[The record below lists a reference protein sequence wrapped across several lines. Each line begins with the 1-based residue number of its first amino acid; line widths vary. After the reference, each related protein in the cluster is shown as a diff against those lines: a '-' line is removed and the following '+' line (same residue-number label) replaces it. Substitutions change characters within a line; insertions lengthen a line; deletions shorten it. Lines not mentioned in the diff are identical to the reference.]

1 MNQGLNNKSKAII
14 IKQPYPNF
22 IKALNLSKNTKSN
35 HEIPKEQ
42 QQIATQRT
50 QRTIIPSIK
59 SISNKTSQEKIRV
72 YDVFKQIPR
81 NKSQSYHNH
90 INKMDESRDIL
101 SKLNDQKKIN
111 DDCQK
116 TSRFLESV
124 LKTHR
129 IEPLS
134 SNKKRSY
141 SNAQP
146 LDKLFKM
153 NDNSISYIKPP
164 LETQRKIPK
173 TKTNLK
179 LQRDD
184 NILDLL
190 LLNTCEL
197 KKKLLHKSSNNS
209 SFICI
214 RPGKLP
220 KDFFIYNQ

>member
-1 MNQGLNNKSKAII
+1 MNQCLNNKSKAII
-14 IKQPYPNF
+14 IKQPDPTF
-22 IKALNLSKNTKSN
+22 MRALNLSKNTKSN
-35 HEIPKEQ
+35 NQIPKEQ

-59 SISNKTSQEKIRV
+59 SISNKNSQEKIRV

-101 SKLNDQKKIN
+101 NKLNQQKKIN
-111 DDCQK
+111 VDCQK
-116 TSRFLESV
+116 TSRFLEPV
-124 LKTHR
+124 QTTHR
-129 IEPLS
+129 VELPP

-164 LETQRKIPK
+164 LETQRKISK
-173 TKTNLK
+173 IKTNLK

-197 KKKLLHKSSNNS
+197 KKKLSNKSSNNS
-209 SFICI
+209 SFICV

-220 KDFFIYNQ
+220 KDFFIYHQ

>member
-1 MNQGLNNKSKAII
+1 MNQCLNKKSKAII
-14 IKQPYPNF
+14 IKQPDSSF
-22 IKALNLSKNTKSN
+22 MRALNISKNTKSN
-35 HEIPKEQ
+35 NQIPKEQ
-42 QQIATQRT
+42 QQIITQRT

-59 SISNKTSQEKIRV
+59 SISNKNSQEKIRV

-81 NKSQSYHNH
+81 NKSQSHHNH

-101 SKLNDQKKIN
+101 KKLNFQKKIN

-116 TSRFLESV
+116 TFRYQEPIQT
-124 LKTHR
+124 THR
-129 IEPLS
+129 IELPP

-146 LDKLFKM
+146 FDKLFKM

-164 LETQRKIPK
+164 LETQRKISK
-173 TKTNLK
+173 INANLK
-179 LQRDD
+179 LQRED

-197 KKKLLHKSSNNS
+197 KKKLSNKSSNNN
-209 SFICI
+209 SFICV